1 MWIVSTDTIF
11 AEALQI
17 TLRQA
22 GVSAVITGRV
32 PASATGAQLIVDL
45 DTAELTAP
53 LPAGAWTISRSADR
67 APRFVR
73 PFLLR
78 AFAAEIAAQNSDAP
92 HSATDGIPSVADAE
106 GDLPFLRLTPDG
118 ALLQGKAI
126 PLSPS
131 ERALMAMLADAKGEC
146 VPTAEIDALW
156 QERGGNTTAVYIS
169 YLRKKIQ
176 TVTDLN
182 LIKSVRGKG
191 YCLCLPR

>member
-1 MWIVSTDTIF
+1 MWIISTDRVF
-11 AEALQI
+11 ANALQVA
-17 TLRQA
+17 LRQMGFDAEISPDLPPRKTESA
-22 GVSAVITGRV
+22 GFVI
-32 PASATGAQLIVDL
+32 DL
-45 DTAELTAP
+45 DCIRRDVP
-53 LPAGAWTISRSADR
+53 LPSPAITISRSPGKGADLC
-67 APRFVR
+67 R
-73 PFLLR
+73 PFLFTDFTSLASER
-78 AFAAEIAAQNSDAP
+78 FAPPAASPVSPSAP
-92 HSATDGIPSVADAE
+92 EQLITLLADSMI
-106 GDLPFLRLTPDG
+106 LM
-118 ALLQGKAI
+118 GKKI